1 MRLARIVRDERGLT
15 LVEMLIAIVMMSV
28 VLFTFYGLIGVG
40 VRGWGAMEGQMDVQQ
55 QPRVA
60 LGRIAAEV
68 RQARDFVIG
77 DGGRAL
83 GLAKVTVL
91 TQDAAAGATTL
102 VVEDASVLAQGRP
115 LVILSLDRLERATV
129 TAIAGTTI
137 TVASPLA
144 RAHRVGELIRRGQTA
159 VSGPVPAGTL
169 VFLVDDAS
177 VLQAGDLVAVGDEG
191 PLTVAG
197 VAGNSVTISQAL
209 AQSHPDG
216 EVVQPLSVMFQ
227 CESSCPASGAQV
239 IRCTQNCTTAGNRI
253 PLADLISPVPG
264 RNMFAAT
271 MSSLSSPAAQ
281 GATQVCLASVSGFAV
296 DDRVQIGR
304 ERHRATSLDMPDRTA
319 VTGITGSCLNLG
331 RGLSRGHA
339 AGTSA
344 RVHLVEISAR
354 STQTNDALGG
364 QVQEVLVTTRAGLRN

>member
-1 MRLARIVRDERGLT
+1 
-15 LVEMLIAIVMMSV
+15 MLIAIVMMSV

-77 DGGRAL
+77 DSGRAL
-83 GLAKVTVL
+83 GLAKVTL
-91 TQDAAAGATTL
+91 LAQDAAAGATTL
-102 VVEDASVLAQGRP
+102 VVEDASVLSQGRP
-115 LVILSLDRLERATV
+115 LVIISVDRLERATV
-129 TAIAGTTI
+129 TAIAGPNI

-144 RAHRVGELIRRGQTA
+144 RAHRAGELIRRGQTA
-159 VSGPVPAGTL
+159 VSGAALAGTL
-169 VFLVDDAS
+169 VILVDDAS
-177 VLQAGDLVAVGDEG
+177 VVQAGDLVAVGDEG
-191 PLTVAG
+191 PLTVVG

-216 EVVQPLSVMFQ
+216 EIVQPLSVMFQ
-227 CESSCPASGAQV
+227 CESGCPASGASV
-239 IRCTQNCTTAGNRI
+239 IRCTQSCTTAGNRV

-264 RNMFAAT
+264 RDMFAAVR
-271 MSSLSSPAAQ
+271 SSLSSGVAQ
-281 GATQVCLASVSGFAV
+281 GATQVCVGSVGGFTV

-304 ERHRATSLDMPDRTA
+304 EEHRTSSVDLPDRRGM
-319 VTGITGSCLNLG
+319 TGLSGSCLNLD
-331 RGLSRGHA
+331 RGLARGYP
-339 AGTSA
+339 AGA
-344 RVHLVEISAR
+344 PVRVHLVEISAR